1 MSHGPKPL
9 YNHVITTENTIWV
22 KTQGALSRKQRHVS
36 PPDHMKA
43 PGERGKFQTG
53 DATCPHNPS
62 HIQKP
67 NVFRRKPSFL
77 HTGGFLIFGPDSWGP
92 SGRRH
97 HHAPFQGGTPPRA
110 LKAPF

>member
-9 YNHVITTENTIWV
+9 YNHGITTENTIWV

-43 PGERGKFQTG
+43 PGKGAGFRLAMQPAIHTR
-53 DATCPHNPS
+53 PH

-67 NVFRRKPSFL
+67 NVFPRKPSFL
-77 HTGGFLIFGPDSWGP
+77 HTGGFLIFGSSSQGP
-92 SGRRH
+92 SGRR
-97 HHAPFQGGTPPRA
+97 
-110 LKAPF
+110 